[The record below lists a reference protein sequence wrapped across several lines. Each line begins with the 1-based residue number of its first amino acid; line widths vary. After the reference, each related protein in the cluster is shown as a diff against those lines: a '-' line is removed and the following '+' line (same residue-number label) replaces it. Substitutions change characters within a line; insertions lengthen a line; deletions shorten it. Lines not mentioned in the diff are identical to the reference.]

1 MCIRDRYR
9 KWNPPLLKT
18 RLRVLFATGVI
29 IVETGGRPNHK
40 KWLMGAQVCTYK
52 EAQLMG
58 AQGGV

>member
-1 MCIRDRYR
+1 MVIHGTE
-9 KWNPPLLKT
+9 NGLLACS
-18 RLRVLFATGVI
+18 RQGFVFLFATGVI
-29 IVETGGRPNHK
+29 IVEAGGRPNHK